1 MSTIHPVPPNYPP
14 EITGYAEPW
23 IVNPGDQVAIKIS
36 CTEPEYKSR
45 TVHVLQGYEGENS
58 PPRVVKEISEIPS
71 EIRPG
76 RFQLANPGSW
86 AELPPLL
93 FGESDPEGIRVTF
106 YAQPWLVACEH
117 VQTFVSTLD
126 TVSCTGFA
134 VVLGTDGAFQVWMG
148 TGEKVEVLKTEFI
161 AEKLRWIG
169 VVLEVEDRTVRL
181 QVTELEDGLVPPGR
195 ILDQTFQLDVSA
207 KVRDSTTE
215 LLLAASRAVSSSSTT
230 VTTTNSEEE
239 KGLHANHFNGR
250 LEAVKFET
258 FGTPPPRIL
267 AHYDFSREISSDTII
282 DISGHERHGR
292 LLNAPTRAVKGYNWP
307 GTEVDWTKNS
317 QHYGA
322 IHFHDDDLD
331 DAKWQTDF
339 TITVPVT
346 ARSGVYAVEI
356 ESTSGK
362 AKDMIPFFVRPSDVD
377 DALPSHQPKV
387 ALVASTF
394 TYLAVSFDKKLT
406 HFCPLLPPKKEEKK
420 KKKEKTNISSRS

>member
-1 MSTIHPVPPNYPP
+1 MAH
-14 EITGYAEPW
+14 
-23 IVNPGDQVAIKIS
+23 
-36 CTEPEYKSR
+36 
-45 TVHVLQGYEGENS
+45 
-58 PPRVVKEISEIPS
+58 
-71 EIRPG
+71 
-76 RFQLANPGSW
+76 PGSW

-126 TVSCTGFA
+126 TLACTGFA
-134 VVLGTDGAFQVWMG
+134 VVLGTDGVFQVWMG

-195 ILDQTFQLDVSA
+195 VLDQTFELHVSA

-215 LLLAASRAVSSSSTT
+215 LLLAASRAVFSSSSSTT
-230 VTTTNSEEE
+230 VTTTTTNSEEE

-258 FGTPPPRIL
+258 FGPPPPRIL

-307 GTEVDWTKNS
+307 GTEVDWTKNC

-356 ESTSGK
+356 ESTDGK
-362 AKDMIPFFVRPSDVD
+362 AKDMIPFFVRPSDV

-394 TYLAVSFDKKLT
+394 TYLAVSFDKKKEN
-406 HFCPLLPPKKEEKK
+406 KKR
-420 KKKEKTNISSRS
+420 KEKSRLDHKDKIPITFHTGGYLVLTSSLSSTPTNTCGTPTPPPAPKSPTISAPSNSTATKISANSSAAPISVSRATTCTATAAV